1 MLTVSSAL
9 FVEKAN
15 AHGAWLGNC
24 VVDFSQSTKNAYQI
38 IDSDNDGVAD
48 ALGSPIGDGDFIE
61 YQASCPVIVDGT
73 DSGPG
78 GWVTFYVPEGSRI
91 ANAWI
96 TDSQGNAVDAR
107 KALGGG
113 NGISGGWGPKGELT
127 FDVSSNGWQPEN
139 TTACDDAGYTGNNK
153 KCNAG
158 LAFTYGDTGIF
169 YSTRSDTAMYTGD
182 SSKKITLSNGYLIQP
197 SNNKPWASIGGSGNA
212 RTHNKWDA
220 VQSNAFGSKD
230 PLSNNGF
237 TTSEETYLTPDGRG
251 STPFN
256 TGSPVA
262 GPDSGVT
269 WDRYGT
275 TGPWQRIKYSGSCFA
290 GDPSNAP
297 ANSAGAVEGQ
307 GEVGVNSV
315 EVCSETSAGF
325 DLASGGDASFLP
337 SATNAVRFAFGGLA
351 ENETYYFKVRL
362 KVNDAENLGYANF
375 ESSGGDSAE
384 GIKGG
389 NDNPWRYWVGAV
401 GSIDPTVAIIDEIQK
416 TNTGDGLSVR
426 FDSQSCGFVGKFGTN
441 AQKLLDLTQLSTLG
455 ITRSSFSQNLGDRSS
470 SFQLQG
476 NDIPGTL
483 SLFYESGGA
492 EQSLKFNGA
501 IVWQDKANGKT
512 FGFGFVPAVGVD
524 VTLSGYNIVGIAANN
539 GKRTN
544 SSNFFLC
551 ANGQEANFPTVG
563 AGDDYSGSADPP
575 LTELNAYLN
584 SSESQQ
590 APTIVTSVSDSTKAE
605 ATDLVHTVTLSGSP
619 AADVTFAYD
628 LTDVSA
634 TGDTDYTVAPTFSS
648 GVTLS
653 DTTLTIPA
661 GVTSFTITY
670 SSLGDT
676 IVEDNETY
684 VLQIGGVTG
693 TGTITDNSPPVAVD
707 DTNTVTQGSTLTVAN
722 GNAKDVLVNDTDS
735 NSDALTATAIRTG
748 AEGDAGASGTIGQA
762 LPGIYGALT
771 LNADGSYTYVA
782 SAQQP
787 TNTLL
792 SETFTYTAS
801 DGNGGADTAEIV
813 ITVLVPAQNLAKS
826 AMLKTDADSSGD
838 VSKGDILTYTLTATN
853 IGNVV
858 LTNVVITDAALGLIA
873 SGCSTSLATGA
884 SCSVTGDYEVTQSDA
899 DAGKVANSASVTADN
914 ASNATAAIET
924 IVNQPSQQ
932 SGMCTSKAD
941 LWFAMDESGSVTND
955 EFDDGL
961 NFVYAVSD
969 LFKFDNVTGAKAG
982 IIGWSNDPQPTSVI
996 IPITDQFSDL
1006 DDTGLIGSLST
1017 DSDGQGVRDLYVSKV
1032 SSGRGTR
1039 LDLATQRLADLI
1051 NAGNGRRD
1059 GVPSVAVILTDANQG
1074 QLENSNEGGGD
1085 AWITA
1090 AANLRNAGPD
1100 GTQIIVMVIDDTIT
1114 NGDRNAAKAYNDST
1128 LSKTIVDTVAG
1139 SVENVFVGSTYAVIA
1154 DPAKGYISGLVDKI
1168 CDAAVVSVSANPAL
1182 EVTKTASGTTS
1193 LGDVITYTILVTNT
1207 GNVTVDTIELTDTF
1221 TDAQGAAL
1229 TLTTDP
1235 VFGGT
1240 TKDNNP
1246 GPNNGAAG
1254 RLVPGETATY
1264 TATYQITQAAIDA
1277 GGVKNVAL
1285 AVGKDPSDVSV
1296 SDTSDDGDDGDDNT
1310 IDDPTETLLVATP
1323 ELTVTKTALSTGYG
1337 VGDVITYTILVTN
1350 TGNVTVDTIELTD
1363 TFTDAQGAALALTT
1377 GPSFVKN
1384 SGASAEKTLA
1394 PSETA
1399 TYTATYQITQ
1409 AAIDAGGVKNVA
1421 LAAGTDPSGAPVED
1435 TSDNG
1440 NEGEDS
1446 PGDADDDPTNDPT
1459 ETPLS
1464 KEPSQ
1469 TISKKVSANA
1479 DEDASGDISLGD
1491 SLTYTVTAT
1500 NIGNITLTEMVVV
1513 DMKLSPNST
1522 TCDSVTPGASCLL
1535 VGTYSVTQENVDAGV
1550 ITNLASVVSAEI
1562 GELTETELQTL
1573 IQRRPALAIEKM
1585 LTSTLTSNVNVDDEL
1600 SYRIVAKNIGNQ
1612 TLSDVVVSD
1621 TKISPVSVQCDLL
1634 APNKTCELE
1643 GIYTVTQVD
1652 KDAGDVVNVASVVA
1666 GELPKPLETTLIT
1679 PLIQNFK
1686 PTLTKMLSRLT
1697 DRDESGG
1704 ITAGDLLTFTVN
1716 LDNDGDTTLTQVRLG
1731 DDRIKPNS
1739 ESCAKVLPGESC
1751 ELVGSYKVTQ
1761 ADMDSG
1767 NIVNIATA
1775 SMNEHPEGRKTVLN
1789 TPLTQFTDLTLS
1801 KQFIESFDLDEN
1813 GEMTAG
1819 DELSYQILAENTGNV
1834 TLVNVVITDD
1844 ILVPSEKICIA
1855 VAPGENCLLEGQY
1868 VIDTVAMDA
1877 GVVVN
1882 RATVNAN
1889 NLADSV
1895 SVESKVPLEK
1905 NQAPTLTK
1913 TLVGFEDRDDNG
1925 SVTPGDTLTYEVAL
1939 LNDGN
1944 VTLTNAVVSDPL
1956 IEPASKTC
1964 AVLLAG
1970 KSCDLVGTYLV
1981 TLADQQAGK
1990 IINTAEASTAEVPG
2004 PRQATLET
2012 VVDVPLADLALTKTI
2027 DILEDK
2033 DGSTTLTPGDI
2044 IVFTVT
2050 VFNEIVDTPTGD
2062 ATGVIVRDKLQSRY
2076 SYLSDD
2082 SEGLYDPVT
2091 GDWIVG
2097 TVPLGE
2103 NRVLRINAVVQSTGT
2118 FTNTAEVVASDS
2130 GDPDSFPGNDDGNQD
2145 EDDEAA
2151 APPSPAVGLSVEV
2164 GTPVPR
2170 GNGNYTIAMSYI
2182 LENTGIVSLC
2192 ELRLLDDLG
2201 ATFGSNNVVSVT
2213 TPVTAGTLVPNSEF
2227 DGVTDLNLLVS
2238 DCDNDNASRLPAESD
2253 AVVKIVVE
2261 VMPTSDV
2268 TLYEHNA
2275 RVEAKSSDTGNP
2287 LVQIPIFDISTAGPD
2302 PDPNKNNNAEEDEP
2316 NVIELVLLPSI
2327 DVGITAS
2334 APIPQQDGRY
2344 LTALTLLVAN
2354 QGNLGIT
2361 DIDLLLPLGEVFQ
2374 NGFSLAGNITADRG
2388 SIVVNNL
2395 YDGIA
2400 EIGLFD
2406 ADASDGISS
2415 HLAVGEAVKIEL
2427 PVLFAADSQSDFE
2440 LSAVVTALS
2449 SVGLVTDRTLDDV
2462 DAGVDNPTVISTT
2475 PIGVLGAALS
2485 ASPANEMVV
2494 SADPSERCEVSACQ
2508 TSLSFRTE
2516 NVGNMSLSEIQIEAL
2531 LGGPDGLPDGT
2542 LVTITRLLAGDG
2554 LSGGSATVIGR
2565 EFVVGEDEFM
2575 LLLDGSDTLAIGR
2588 VGTVSL
2594 DLTFRLPSGTLFE
2607 RFEIAAL
2614 ASAIDAS
2621 GVIITDLSNNGS
2633 DIDSEGDGPGDNKL
2647 PTPLIISSKPI
2658 IGVLAQAKSDQAGN
2672 VITLLDGGDEADDLE
2687 SRTLTYGAGFQV
2699 EVANLG
2705 NTELESVEVVNS
2717 LVGTFPTL
2725 AADPRQPLQV
2735 VPGSLSVTKTTT
2747 AEQSASGVGQKRDG
2761 TGRAM
2766 TRRKTDLSS
2775 AVNLNFDGIND
2786 VNLVDPGKVS
2796 LALGETIV
2804 ITYDLE
2810 IQIDYSDAAAIDE
2823 LQQQNFETQ
2832 IVANGTDSVSGHT
2845 ISDLSDDAPGID
2857 LDALDF
2863 AELRNELDG
2872 DGDFDPN
2879 ESGENTPT
2887 ALQFPTAIQGLVC
2900 LDVDA
2905 DGICTDIDTP
2915 LEGWTVNVFE
2925 AGSGSESAFGA
2936 SNPVGRQ
2943 KQLLDANGEPTSVLT
2958 DARGYYSIASAASG
2972 SYRFEFVSPFGAVA
2986 GMINGTGF
2994 SLKVLNVPTLVLDPR
3009 GMIYDS
3015 VTGEPI
3021 GGAMLTMADAAGNP
3035 LPEACFAVPAQQNQI
3050 TGGSAVPSALGLPAG
3065 AYEFSIQP
3073 GAAAECPVEST
3084 QYRILL
3090 NEELLP
3096 EGYSASKLRL
3106 PEPNDLVSTGA
3117 GCTAS
3122 GVNADAD
3129 LETPRCEVS
3138 QVVMPVVTDGLPAYY
3153 VSFKLEE
3160 GSLEFVNNH
3169 IPLDPPLDGL
3179 VLLTKTAVKDTVTV
3193 GEMAPY
3199 NVRVENLTQYPLLD
3213 LELIDT
3219 QAAGFGLAARS
3230 LRLTRAGTDGI
3241 IGSEDDV
3248 VERLSFTG
3256 TRPITLNPFDLS
3268 PRETVMVSYVMR
3280 VGAGVERGL
3289 TQNVV
3294 IPVISGQ
3301 MVGNRALATIEVVAD
3316 PLFDLTAFIGKVF
3329 NDANENGIQD
3339 EDELGLP
3346 GVRIATVGGEWIT
3359 TDGFGRFSLPGV
3371 DPGENRRGRNAIL
3384 KVDPASL
3391 PKGSQLTTENPR
3403 VLRITGGLMNQFDFG
3418 VKLPAVM
3425 PVPKQ
3430 QFKASQSTMTRIE
3443 RVLDPV
3449 LFESGAFQITE
3460 QYLQQLK
3467 RALARLEGADNLR
3480 IVLEGHT
3487 DNQALSIPSIEHY
3500 SDNLGLSKARVAA
3513 VAAFLSKALGLP
3525 LDRFAMQGYGDQ
3537 RPAAG
3542 NDSESGMALNRRV
3555 EIRLAYD
3562 ETQQIEIE
3570 TMTGKK
3576 AVISMGETY
3585 FDGTTL
3591 RESGVQVLSSVAE
3604 ALSDASLLQ
3613 VELHIPNDGAFVSRR
3628 ALILSYF
3635 HGLST
3640 LTKEQTQKVTVSSP
3654 TADPSMTSAL
3664 SNLLT
3669 RWAIIALNVLIP
3681 PAFADTEVSCLA
3693 PTLCSSDDLMI
3704 YVSEA
3709 RQAPMATLGTQGLAI
3724 GLEGKVWHSA
3734 QPARIDPRFAL
3745 SAPGYLVLD
3754 EQGSLPAVQFWMDTN
3769 FPDQISSWTLHLF
3782 DARDQLREQLID
3794 EVTGQGVMI
3803 GTPVIWQGNLGE
3815 ELLRPGMA
3823 IAYSLTLTDFSGHE
3837 IEVRGGTIDLLSA
3850 ETEAAEPFAFENQ
3863 TWLEAIGSENHLV
3876 STDLNL
3882 TGDLVTIFG
3891 AQLPVGATLMIGNAR
3906 YPVGN
3911 TGLVSVGRQLPPGRY
3926 DIPISLVDGDDVVL
3940 GRGQLPVTV
3949 DGDYF
3954 FMVGLADLTTGKND
3968 VSGNIELL
3976 SQDAHYDGD
3985 IYVDGRVA
3993 FYLKG
3998 QIQGK
4003 YLVTAQLDTGE
4014 DDVSAIFSDIDR
4026 NDPRRLF
4033 KRIDPDRLYPVYGD
4047 DSRVTRDVDTQGKFY
4062 ARLDWDRSDVLWGN
4076 YNTGLSGTELS
4087 PYNRSLYGFKL
4098 DYRSTRETAL
4108 RQDRH
4113 TLKAFVSEPNTKAA
4127 RDELVGTGGSLYYL
4141 SHADLVLGS
4150 AKIMVEVRD
4159 RKSRRVREQIEL
4171 LEGQDYEI
4179 DPFQGRIILTRPLRS
4194 TASLSVLSIIREAPL
4209 DGDEVVLVVDYEY
4222 INAGFASG
4230 ENVTAGLRGKTWLGD
4245 HIAIGGTYVSEDDD
4259 GTEFEIK
4266 GMDVTF
4272 KAAERTYL
4280 VIEQSETRAGQDL
4293 AFNRSLD
4300 GGLGYKALTLPGIV
4314 TSGQALSVTAQ
4325 VDLQDVGAKNPGQ
4338 IGFWYR
4344 NQDAGFNSLAF
4355 NQTNGNDL
4363 MTYGI
4368 EAALTLSERLTLN
4381 SRIDHE
4387 ERGSDTSSDD
4397 GGIQLSWRAS
4407 NRIRLAA
4414 EYLKQRDDRLGL
4426 VDNSSTLGTRL
4437 SIEVNDRVSS
4447 FLNVQSVLEQSR
4459 NSSMADLIGVGV
4471 DVGVTEKI
4479 RLNGE
4484 IFSDGDHD
4492 GARVGLGYRYRDNS
4506 SAYLN
4511 YVTERGNLVR
4521 DGLTLGQKTT
4531 VTDRMSVYSEH
4542 RFDRGSRQSI
4552 EGDSYGIHYRFTEA
4566 WAVNGDLMQGE
4577 TQNEPAV
4584 VNRRTAYSI
4593 ASRYRD
4599 EQMNLVNRME
4609 YRVDDSA
4616 TGTDRDQWVLTNRV
4630 QYRYSDNWVLVG
4642 KADYSKAIEK
4652 STEFID
4658 ARFAE
4663 VDFGLAYRPVD
4674 HNRLNFLA
4682 MASYVYDVD
4691 PRNQMGGLYVDEKGS
4706 VLSLE
4711 GLYQLT
4717 PRLRVGGKFAMKRSA
4732 IRLDRDQDDF
4742 INATTSLWIA
4752 RARYHMIWK
4761 LDALFEYRQLK
4772 IDELGDQKQ
4781 GALLGID
4788 VQLGP
4793 NMGVGVG
4800 YNFTDFNDRLTTL
4813 DYESKGWFLNLNGRL

>member
-1 MLTVSSAL
+1 MNTAHRSLLVIRFVAVFGLAVLMLNTSAARADVSATFTVSAI
-9 FVEKAN
+9 A
-15 AHGAWLGNC
+15 
-24 VVDFSQSTKNAYQI
+24 
-38 IDSDNDGVAD
+38 
-48 ALGSPIGDGDFIE
+48 E
-61 YQASCPVIVDGT
+61 Y
-73 DSGPG
+73 
-78 GWVTFYVPEGSRI
+78 
-91 ANAWI
+91 
-96 TDSQGNAVDAR
+96 
-107 KALGGG
+107 
-113 NGISGGWGPKGELT
+113 
-127 FDVSSNGWQPEN
+127 
-139 TTACDDAGYTGNNK
+139 
-153 KCNAG
+153 
-158 LAFTYGDTGIF
+158 
-169 YSTRSDTAMYTGD
+169 
-182 SSKKITLSNGYLIQP
+182 
-197 SNNKPWASIGGSGNA
+197 SNNANQ
-212 RTHNKWDA
+212 N
-220 VQSNAFGSKD
+220 KD
-230 PLSNNGF
+230 PIS
-237 TTSEETYLTPDGRG
+237 
-251 STPFN
+251 
-256 TGSPVA
+256 
-262 GPDSGVT
+262 
-269 WDRYGT
+269 
-275 TGPWQRIKYSGSCFA
+275 I
-290 GDPSNAP
+290 
-297 ANSAGAVEGQ
+297 ANSAAFANQGSNPSGEGLK
-307 GEVGVNSV
+307 SV
-315 EVCSETSAGF
+315 TISQIG
-325 DLASGGDASFLP
+325 DKWGG
-337 SATNAVRFAFGGLA
+337 T
-351 ENETYYFKVRL
+351 
-362 KVNDAENLGYANF
+362 
-375 ESSGGDSAE
+375 
-384 GIKGG
+384 
-389 NDNPWRYWVGAV
+389 
-401 GSIDPTVAIIDEIQK
+401 
-416 TNTGDGLSVR
+416 
-426 FDSQSCGFVGKFGTN
+426 
-441 AQKLLDLTQLSTLG
+441 
-455 ITRSSFSQNLGDRSS
+455 
-470 SFQLQG
+470 QG
-476 NDIPGTL
+476 NDVSVVLTVTF
-483 SLFYESGGA
+483 SDDSSA
-492 EQSLKFNGA
+492 QTNGA
-501 IVWQDKANGKT
+501 LNWVLNKNGGGIHYFGVTFDDGIGPAEGYVFTNQGYKKT
-512 FGFGFVPAVGVD
+512 YILPLPGEEQVLMD
-524 VTLSGYNIVGIAANN
+524 DIA
-539 GKRTN
+539 GLDTDG
-544 SSNFFLC
+544 S
-551 ANGQEANFPTVG
+551 ANFNAGTIKELIDALTV
-563 AGDDYSGSADPP
+563 AF
-575 LTELNAYLN
+575 
-584 SSESQQ
+584 
-590 APTIVTSVSDSTKAE
+590 APETVSISSVSD
-605 ATDLVHTVTLSGSP
+605 ATESEGADLAHTVTLSGSP
-619 AADVTFAYD
+619 AAAVTFAYSLADVTTTGDSDYTATPVFSTGVTNASGTLTIPAGVSSFTLTYPGLGDTVDEVDETYTVTVGGQSGTGTITDDDVITIASVGAATEVEATALVHTVTLSGAPAAAVTFAYD

-1193 LGDVITYTILVTNT
+1193 L
-1207 GNVTVDTIELTDTF
+1207 
-1221 TDAQGAAL
+1221 
-1229 TLTTDP
+1229 
-1235 VFGGT
+1235 
-1240 TKDNNP
+1240 
-1246 GPNNGAAG
+1246 
-1254 RLVPGETATY
+1254 
-1264 TATYQITQAAIDA
+1264 
-1277 GGVKNVAL
+1277 
-1285 AVGKDPSDVSV
+1285 
-1296 SDTSDDGDDGDDNT
+1296 
-1310 IDDPTETLLVATP
+1310 
-1323 ELTVTKTALSTGYG
+1323 
-1337 VGDVITYTILVTN
+1337 GDVITYTILVTN

>member
-1 MLTVSSAL
+1 M
-9 FVEKAN
+9 
-15 AHGAWLGNC
+15 
-24 VVDFSQSTKNAYQI
+24 
-38 IDSDNDGVAD
+38 
-48 ALGSPIGDGDFIE
+48 
-61 YQASCPVIVDGT
+61 
-73 DSGPG
+73 
-78 GWVTFYVPEGSRI
+78 
-91 ANAWI
+91 
-96 TDSQGNAVDAR
+96 
-107 KALGGG
+107 
-113 NGISGGWGPKGELT
+113 
-127 FDVSSNGWQPEN
+127 
-139 TTACDDAGYTGNNK
+139 
-153 KCNAG
+153 
-158 LAFTYGDTGIF
+158 
-169 YSTRSDTAMYTGD
+169 
-182 SSKKITLSNGYLIQP
+182 
-197 SNNKPWASIGGSGNA
+197 
-212 RTHNKWDA
+212 
-220 VQSNAFGSKD
+220 
-230 PLSNNGF
+230 
-237 TTSEETYLTPDGRG
+237 
-251 STPFN
+251 
-256 TGSPVA
+256 
-262 GPDSGVT
+262 
-269 WDRYGT
+269 
-275 TGPWQRIKYSGSCFA
+275 
-290 GDPSNAP
+290 
-297 ANSAGAVEGQ
+297 
-307 GEVGVNSV
+307 
-315 EVCSETSAGF
+315 
-325 DLASGGDASFLP
+325 
-337 SATNAVRFAFGGLA
+337 
-351 ENETYYFKVRL
+351 
-362 KVNDAENLGYANF
+362 
-375 ESSGGDSAE
+375 
-384 GIKGG
+384 
-389 NDNPWRYWVGAV
+389 
-401 GSIDPTVAIIDEIQK
+401 
-416 TNTGDGLSVR
+416 
-426 FDSQSCGFVGKFGTN
+426 
-441 AQKLLDLTQLSTLG
+441 
-455 ITRSSFSQNLGDRSS
+455 
-470 SFQLQG
+470 
-476 NDIPGTL
+476 
-483 SLFYESGGA
+483 
-492 EQSLKFNGA
+492 
-501 IVWQDKANGKT
+501 
-512 FGFGFVPAVGVD
+512 
-524 VTLSGYNIVGIAANN
+524 
-539 GKRTN
+539 
-544 SSNFFLC
+544 
-551 ANGQEANFPTVG
+551 
-563 AGDDYSGSADPP
+563 
-575 LTELNAYLN
+575 
-584 SSESQQ
+584 
-590 APTIVTSVSDSTKAE
+590 
-605 ATDLVHTVTLSGSP
+605 
-619 AADVTFAYD
+619 
-628 LTDVSA
+628 
-634 TGDTDYTVAPTFSS
+634 
-648 GVTLS
+648 
-653 DTTLTIPA
+653 
-661 GVTSFTITY
+661 
-670 SSLGDT
+670 
-676 IVEDNETY
+676 
-684 VLQIGGVTG
+684 
-693 TGTITDNSPPVAVD
+693 
-707 DTNTVTQGSTLTVAN
+707 
-722 GNAKDVLVNDTDS
+722 
-735 NSDALTATAIRTG
+735 
-748 AEGDAGASGTIGQA
+748 
-762 LPGIYGALT
+762 
-771 LNADGSYTYVA
+771 
-782 SAQQP
+782 
-787 TNTLL
+787 
-792 SETFTYTAS
+792 
-801 DGNGGADTAEIV
+801 
-813 ITVLVPAQNLAKS
+813 
-826 AMLKTDADSSGD
+826 
-838 VSKGDILTYTLTATN
+838 
-853 IGNVV
+853 
-858 LTNVVITDAALGLIA
+858 
-873 SGCSTSLATGA
+873 
-884 SCSVTGDYEVTQSDA
+884 
-899 DAGKVANSASVTADN
+899 
-914 ASNATAAIET
+914 
-924 IVNQPSQQ
+924 
-932 SGMCTSKAD
+932 
-941 LWFAMDESGSVTND
+941 
-955 EFDDGL
+955 
-961 NFVYAVSD
+961 
-969 LFKFDNVTGAKAG
+969 
-982 IIGWSNDPQPTSVI
+982 
-996 IPITDQFSDL
+996 
-1006 DDTGLIGSLST
+1006 
-1017 DSDGQGVRDLYVSKV
+1017 
-1032 SSGRGTR
+1032 
-1039 LDLATQRLADLI
+1039 
-1051 NAGNGRRD
+1051 
-1059 GVPSVAVILTDANQG
+1059 
-1074 QLENSNEGGGD
+1074 
-1085 AWITA
+1085 
-1090 AANLRNAGPD
+1090 
-1100 GTQIIVMVIDDTIT
+1100 
-1114 NGDRNAAKAYNDST
+1114 
-1128 LSKTIVDTVAG
+1128 
-1139 SVENVFVGSTYAVIA
+1139 
-1154 DPAKGYISGLVDKI
+1154 
-1168 CDAAVVSVSANPAL
+1168 
-1182 EVTKTASGTTS
+1182 
-1193 LGDVITYTILVTNT
+1193 
-1207 GNVTVDTIELTDTF
+1207 
-1221 TDAQGAAL
+1221 

-1323 ELTVTKTALSTGYG
+1323 ALEVTKTALSTGYG

-1394 PSETA
+1394 PGETA

-1600 SYRIVAKNIGNQ
+1600 SYRIVATNIGNQ

-1634 APNKTCELE
+1634 APDKTCELE